1 MEPRERRSAP
11 LVSREVL
18 APTDRLRTASE
29 GRYSHN
35 KPVTLYRFQS
45 RALRGEFLAIRADDI
60 DHALALMR
68 RQGHDPRQWRPSSPL
83 TDLPP
88 RR

>member
-1 MEPRERRSAP
+1 M
-11 LVSREVL
+11 
-18 APTDRLRTASE
+18 
-29 GRYSHN
+29 
-35 KPVTLYRFQS
+35 TLYRFQS
-45 RALRGEFLAIRADDI
+45 RALRGEYLAIQADDL
-60 DHALALMR
+60 DHARALMR

>member
-1 MEPRERRSAP
+1 
-11 LVSREVL
+11 
-18 APTDRLRTASE
+18 
-29 GRYSHN
+29 
-35 KPVTLYRFQS
+35 VTLYRFQS
-45 RALRGEFLAIRADDI
+45 RALRGEFLAIHADDI